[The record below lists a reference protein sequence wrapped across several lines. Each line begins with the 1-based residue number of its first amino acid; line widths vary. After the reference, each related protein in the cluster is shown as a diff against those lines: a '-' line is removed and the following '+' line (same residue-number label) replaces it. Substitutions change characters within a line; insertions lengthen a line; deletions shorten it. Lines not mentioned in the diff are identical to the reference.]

1 MTSTLVFAAAP
12 AGPVQGIQG
21 MQFLGPVTFTG
32 LALLATVAFIAGLR
46 GSDRIKINNKDQA
59 LKWGFVTATL
69 WVGAGGTWADFG
81 NSAGEIGKGLTS
93 GIGLGDPGLGASAAT
108 LLLIAWVWPW
118 GNRVIWPAL
127 LALSGA
133 VLAGQ
138 AGGLLG
144 IPVSVIRML
153 AAKISG
159 G

>member
-1 MTSTLVFAAAP
+1 MNTTLVLAAAHAAP
-12 AGPVQGIQG
+12 PGING

-32 LALLATVAFIAGLR
+32 LALLSTVALIAGLR

-59 LKWGFVTATL
+59 LKWGFITATL
-69 WVGAGGTWADFG
+69 WVGAGGTWAEFG

-93 GIGLGDPGLGASAAT
+93 GIGLGDPGLGASACT
-108 LLLIAWVWPW
+108 LLLIAWAWPW

-138 AGGLLG
+138 AGGIPG
-144 IPVSVIRML
+144 IPVSIIRML
-153 AAKISG
+153 AAKMSG